1 MEKGPFWRVR
11 ALQGLELGGHAKA
24 SNGTQRWGS
33 YLRFG
38 VSFVRP
44 HTHSLGIYRARL
56 LLHPQPSGL
65 LDVGSRPLMANRT
78 GRFREAP
85 LTGCRARSCEQRQ
98 PAGPS
103 CTGDSATTQ
112 PLETQLGRRKGKPAT
127 GGHLRAGPCQTSSLF
142 RNPSQEPRDTVPF
155 SGGGRGP
162 TGRVGS
168 QGPQPAEGGSE
179 ATPHTDTGGRLKPAV
194 SFASLGKGGPGPWES
209 LQNWT

>member
-44 HTHSLGIYRARL
+44 HTHSLGVYRARL
-56 LLHPQPSGL
+56 FLHPQPSGL

-78 GRFREAP
+78 GCFREAP

-98 PAGPS
+98 PAGS
-103 CTGDSATTQ
+103 SSAGDSATTQ
-112 PLETQLGRRKGKPAT
+112 PLENQLGRRKGKPAIG
-127 GGHLRAGPCQTSSLF
+127 GGHLRARLVPLPDQVTLLEPLPGTQGHCPILRGWEGADGEGGEPGPLA
-142 RNPSQEPRDTVPF
+142 
-155 SGGGRGP
+155 GGR
-162 TGRVGS
+162 RV
-168 QGPQPAEGGSE
+168 
-179 ATPHTDTGGRLKPAV
+179 
-194 SFASLGKGGPGPWES
+194 
-209 LQNWT
+209 